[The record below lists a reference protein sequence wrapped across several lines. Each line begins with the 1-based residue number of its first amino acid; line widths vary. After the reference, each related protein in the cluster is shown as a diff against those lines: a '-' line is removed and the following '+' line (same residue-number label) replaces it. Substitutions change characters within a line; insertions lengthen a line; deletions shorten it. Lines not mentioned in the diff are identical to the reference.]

1 MYGLVNMRKITKT
14 LVTAGVLTA
23 VAIGLSGGVAAADRP
38 FGLGT
43 LATAEQVAGWD
54 IDVRPDGK
62 DAPIGSGTAADGE
75 EIYAER
81 CAGCH
86 GDFGEG
92 VDRWPVLAGGHG
104 SLVSADPVKTVG
116 SYWPYASTV
125 YDYVYRAMPFGEAQ
139 SLTHDETYQV
149 VAYILYMNDVIDDE
163 FELSNKTIGT
173 VKMPNRD
180 GFMLPDPRPDGQ
192 PTGAPCMT
200 DCKVSTKIIGR
211 ARIIDVTPD
220 KQ

>member
-1 MYGLVNMRKITKT
+1 MYGLVKMRHVAKT
-14 LVTAGVLTA
+14 LVATGVVAGFAMV
-23 VAIGLSGGVAAADRP
+23 LSGTATAAERP

-43 LATAEQVAGWD
+43 LATAEQIAGWD

-62 DAPIGSGTAADGE
+62 GAPIGSGTAAEGE

-81 CAGCH
+81 CAACH

-92 VDRWPVLAGGHG
+92 VDRWPILAGGLG
-104 SLVSADPVKTVG
+104 SLATDDPVKTVG

-139 SLTHDETYQV
+139 SLTHEETYQV
-149 VAYILYMNDVIDDE
+149 VAYILNMSDVIDDE
-163 FELSNKTIGT
+163 FVLSNETIGS
-173 VKMPNRD
+173 VKMPNQN

-192 PTGAPCMT
+192 LASAPCMQNC
-200 DCKVSTKIIGR
+200 DVPTKIIGR